1 MRRRARGGGRD
12 EKRLL
17 DVFEQLAPEQQDGLI
32 AFAEFLAGKL
42 PDSAD
47 LAREAEA
54 VPRPDD
60 ETVTMAIRRLVRTYP
75 MLDRRRLMAEASRF
89 MAQHAL
95 EGRAA
100 AEVID
105 DLELVFFR
113 HHEQYKSEGRRQ
125 KAEEN

>member
-12 EKRLL
+12 ERRLL

-32 AFAEFLAGKL
+32 AFAEFLAGKP

-47 LAREAEA
+47 LARDAEA
-54 VPRPDD
+54 GPRPDD

-113 HHEQYKSEGRRQ
+113 HHEQYKVEGSRQ